1 MEDNQKI
8 SMRDA
13 FWSRVYE
20 LASQDHNIVA
30 LAADMGAPALDR
42 FRNDLAA
49 QYVST
54 GIAEQNA
61 AVVAAGLALG
71 GKKVFA
77 YAIAPFITLR
87 CYEQIKVDLAG
98 MKLPVTLVGVG
109 AGFSYEDSG
118 PTHHTVEDLAIM
130 RILPNFIVLNA
141 SDFVM
146 AKAFAD
152 ISYKM
157 EIPNYV
163 RLDREVLPTIYQEGM
178 DFSSGI
184 SVLKEGKDLLI
195 LATGNMVHRALE
207 VSEELAKKNITAG
220 VIDVYKFP
228 IDEKLLLEKIGYI
241 KKIITLEEH
250 TLPGGFGGHV
260 AEILSDNQKFIPL
273 KRIGLNFKDG
283 YCYKYGG
290 RKNIHNYYGLDKE
303 NLTKKVMEFVFSG
316 QFAETM
322 IPNEEKILNLE

>member
-13 FWSRVYE
+13 FWSRIYE

-30 LAADMGAPALDR
+30 LVADMGAPALDR

-54 GIAEQNA
+54 GIAEQNT

-87 CYEQIKVDLAG
+87 CYEQTKVNLAG

-109 AGFSYEDSG
+109 AGFGYEDSG
-118 PTHHTVEDLAIM
+118 PTHHTVEDLSIM
-130 RILPNFIVLNA
+130 RILPNFVVLNP
-141 SDFVM
+141 SDSVM
-146 AKAFAD
+146 AKAMAD
-152 ISYKM
+152 IAYKM
-157 EIPNYV
+157 PVANYV
-163 RLDREVLPTIYQEGM
+163 RLERGILPTIYKEGD

-184 SVLKEGKDLLI
+184 SVLKEGGDALI
-195 LATGNMVHRALE
+195 LATGNMVARALE
-207 VSEELAKKNITAG
+207 VSDELAKNKQSLFGDEAVKNNISVG
-220 VIDVYKFP
+220 VIDIYKFP
-228 IDEKLLLEKIGYI
+228 IDANLLLEKMGQA

-250 TLPGGFGGHV
+250 TLPGGFGSAV
-260 AEILSDNQKFIPL
+260 AEILTDNQKFIPL

-290 RKNIHNYYGLDKE
+290 RKNIQNYYGLDAE
-303 NLTKKVMEFVFSG
+303 SLTKQIMNFTKE
-316 QFAETM
+316 A
-322 IPNEEKILNLE
+322 

>member
-13 FWSRVYE
+13 FWSRIYE

-30 LAADMGAPALDR
+30 LVADMGAPALDR

-49 QYVST
+49 QYVNT
-54 GIAEQNA
+54 GIAEQNT

-87 CYEQIKVDLAG
+87 CYEQIKVNLAG

-109 AGFSYEDSG
+109 AGFGYEDSG
-118 PTHHTVEDLAIM
+118 PTHHTVEDLSIM
-130 RILPNFIVLNA
+130 RILPNFVVLNP
-141 SDFVM
+141 SDSVM
-146 AKAFAD
+146 AKAMAD
-152 ISYKM
+152 IAYKM
-157 EIPNYV
+157 SIANYV
-163 RLDREVLPTIYQEGM
+163 RLEREILPNIYKEGD
-178 DFSSGI
+178 DFSSGV
-184 SVLKEGKDLLI
+184 SVLKESGDLLI
-195 LATGNMVHRALE
+195 LATGNMVYRALE
-207 VSEELAKKNITAG
+207 VSDELAKNNISVG
-220 VIDVYKFP
+220 VIDIYKFP
-228 IDEKLLLEKIGYI
+228 IDANLLLEKMGQA

-250 TLPGGFGGHV
+250 TLPGGFGSAV
-260 AEILSDNQKFIPL
+260 AEILTDNQKFIPL

-290 RKNIHNYYGLDKE
+290 RKNIQNYYGLDVE
-303 NLTKKVMEFVFSG
+303 SLTKQITSFVK
-316 QFAETM
+316 EV
-322 IPNEEKILNLE
+322 